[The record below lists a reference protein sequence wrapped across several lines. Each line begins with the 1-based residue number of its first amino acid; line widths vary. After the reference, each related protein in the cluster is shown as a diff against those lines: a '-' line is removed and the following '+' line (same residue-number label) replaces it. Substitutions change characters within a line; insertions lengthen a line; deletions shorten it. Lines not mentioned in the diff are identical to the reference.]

1 MKIRYDPEVDAMVI
15 RFRETMVEESDEI
28 SPNVIAD
35 FDADGEVVGIEI
47 LSASRLVDNPTGVS
61 LDVLVPVPSR
71 ARDRVPAPG
80 DRR

>member
-15 RFRETMVEESDEI
+15 RFRETTVAESDEI

-47 LSASRLVDNPTGVS
+47 LSASSIVDNPTGVL
-61 LDVLVPVPSR
+61 LDILVPVPSR
-71 ARDRVPAPG
+71 ARDRASAT
-80 DRR
+80 R

>member
-15 RFRETMVEESDEI
+15 RFRETTVEESDEI

-47 LSASRLVDNPTGVS
+47 LSASQIVDNPTGVS
-61 LDVLVPVPSR
+61 LDVLVPVPN
-71 ARDRVPAPG
+71 RDRVPVAAG
-80 DRR
+80 V

>member
-15 RFRETMVEESDEI
+15 RFRETTVEESDEI

-47 LSASRLVDNPTGVS
+47 LSASRIVDNPTGVS
-61 LDVLVPVPSR
+61 LNVLVPDPSR
-71 ARDRVPAPG
+71 AHDRVPTA
-80 DRR
+80 R